1 MTMRRDTERW
11 ALLSAHA
18 DDALPAAQRAEAE
31 QLLREDAEA
40 RAEFERIRA
49 LKQGVRA
56 QADQDAGPPLW
67 PRIAAAIDHDV
78 REAAEWSPVP
88 SRLRPVAV
96 ALAVLV
102 VVAAGALAV
111 IKRDILIDYL
121 SRRSSDMQLAYEEN
135 LKGWLMPLL
144 ARTDNDKVLQF
155 AVFGT
160 LPLDDHAHSVVRIDS
175 AEQFGYRIAFGATT
189 RAASPVSVEELYR
202 AVEATPAQRRRIDT
216 VFAEAQR
223 HLESAVLVSDDNTI
237 AIDQRLAGLDNVILS
252 SVAAALE
259 PVQRARM
266 ARYLDTRGRHYEI
279 PREVPVV
286 EPVAALAPIQEH
298 MRTEQSSFVV
308 VSGGTQAMVR
318 RVRINTDSIRRVIE
332 RVVVPETAIAERRA
346 AAERMNIEL
355 KRMQREF
362 ERLQKLDGD
371 RDVSVTRE
379 DDVIIIQV
387 APSLIGPEPPPPPPQ
402 MRTDGMAPAPPRPP
416 APRVM
421 LPGFPRSTI
430 TVRVGPD
437 STTGT
442 TEDRLRVQMRGEQI
456 PGFDI
461 DVDSVVQ
468 NTLRSVPQL
477 RQLQRLGVPRTADS
491 LHIFLRRFGVPDSV
505 VRMQLEQS
513 PRIRVEVDRVLR
525 EMHEEMEQEFDREK
539 TEQQKELQRERLE
552 LQMQRDAQLPQSVR
566 RRSDTTHSM

>member
-1 MTMRRDTERW
+1 MTMRPDTHRW
-11 ALLSAHA
+11 ARLSAHA
-18 DDALPAAQRAEAE
+18 DDALPPAQREEVE

-49 LKQGVRA
+49 LKEALRA
-56 QADQDAGPPLW
+56 RSYSEAAPSLW
-67 PRIAAAIDHDV
+67 PRIADAIDHDA

-102 VVAAGALAV
+102 VAAAGALAV
-111 IKRDILIDYL
+111 IKRDSLIDYL

-144 ARTDNDKVLQF
+144 ERTDNDKVLQF

-160 LPLDDHAHSVVRIDS
+160 LSLDEHAHSVVRIDS
-175 AEQFGYRIAFGATT
+175 AEQYGYRIAFGAGTHTTT
-189 RAASPVSVEELYR
+189 RVSVEELYR
-202 AVEATPAQRRRIDT
+202 AVEATPTQRRRIDT

-259 PVQRARM
+259 PAQRTRM

-279 PREVPVV
+279 SSVVPVV
-286 EPVAALAPIQEH
+286 EPVAALTPIQQH
-298 MRTEQSSFVV
+298 MHTEQSSFVV
-308 VSGGTQAMVR
+308 VSGGQQAMVR

-332 RVVVPETAIAERRA
+332 RVVVPEAAAAERRA
-346 AAERMNIEL
+346 ATERMNIEL
-355 KRMQREF
+355 KRMQRDF
-362 ERLQKLDGD
+362 ERIQRLDGD

-387 APSLIGPEPPPPPPQ
+387 APSILGPEPPPPPQ
-402 MRTDGMAPAPPRPP
+402 VRADGTAPPRPP
-416 APRVM
+416 APRVT

-437 STTGT
+437 STTGLR
-442 TEDRLRVQMRGEQI
+442 EDRLRVRMRGEQI

-525 EMHEEMEQEFDREK
+525 EMHEEMERELDREK
-539 TEQQKELQRERLE
+539 KEKNELQRELQREGIE
-552 LQMQRDAQLPQSVR
+552 LQLRRETQETQSVR
-566 RRSDTTHSM
+566 KRSDTTHSI